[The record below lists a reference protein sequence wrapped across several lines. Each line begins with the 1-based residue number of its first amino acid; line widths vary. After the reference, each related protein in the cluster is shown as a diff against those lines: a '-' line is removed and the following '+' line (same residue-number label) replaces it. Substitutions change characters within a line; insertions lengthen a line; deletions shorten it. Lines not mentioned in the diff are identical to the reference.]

1 MNGESLNTPDTPC
14 VFGAAAPVVLP
25 MCLFAH
31 LDADGVPGIGDRGEA
46 GTVSLLRARET
57 LIALRL
63 NRPLE
68 IIRICGKSA
77 RYVDVR

>member
-1 MNGESLNTPDTPC
+1 MRIWCGGTRRFTD
-14 VFGAAAPVVLP
+14 VPV
-25 MCLFAH
+25 CH

-68 IIRICGKSA
+68 IIRICGKSS